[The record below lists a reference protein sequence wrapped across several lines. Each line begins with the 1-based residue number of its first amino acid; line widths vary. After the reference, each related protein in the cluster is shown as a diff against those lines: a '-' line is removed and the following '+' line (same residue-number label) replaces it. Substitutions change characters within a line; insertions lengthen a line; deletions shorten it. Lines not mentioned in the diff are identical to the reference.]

1 MRVAFFGLP
10 LAALLLLRDGHEIV
24 YAGVCRKAAIGTRR
38 LRRALP
44 GRVEIVPNLDIAKT
58 QARIRDA
65 GAELCVS
72 WYWTKNI
79 PKALRETFPLGTVG
93 VHPSLLPRHRGS
105 DPFFG
110 AIDSGDTETGVT
122 AHRLEDE
129 YDTGAMLGKR
139 ALCIDPSWSAWTLA
153 KKLDRPSLALLR
165 DVTTAFARGCP
176 PHEEAQDEQK
186 ATLANAPEEDDLEL
200 DWTWSAERI
209 VRRVRAA
216 SPWPGVFTFIGDRAV
231 TITRAALTTEIPKA
245 LLPGEA
251 TVLANGTAAVRA
263 GDSGVQLLAGRMEA
277 AKAGE
282 DGDAG
287 GDAKADAKA
296 GARDDEVSLGER
308 DLSEIVANAIALP

>member
-24 YAGVCRKAAIGTRR
+24 YAGVCRKAALGTRR
-38 LRRALP
+38 LWRALP
-44 GRVEIVPNLDIAKT
+44 GRVEIVPNLDTAKT

-72 WYWTKNI
+72 WYWTKKI
-79 PKALRETFPLGTVG
+79 PRALRDSFPLGTVG

-105 DPFFG
+105 DPFFW

-122 AHRLEDE
+122 AHRLADE
-129 YDTGAMLGKR
+129 YDTGAMVGKR
-139 ALCIDPSWSAWTLA
+139 VLYIEPWWSAWTLA

-165 DVTTAFARGCP
+165 DVTAAFARGCP
-176 PHEEAQDEQK
+176 PREEPQDERH

-200 DWTWSAERI
+200 DWTWTAERI

-231 TITRAALTTEIPKA
+231 TITRAAVTTKIPKV

-251 TVLANGTAAVRA
+251 TVLADGTAAVRA
-263 GDSGVQLLAGRMEA
+263 GDSGVQLLAGRVEPV
-277 AKAGE
+277 E
-282 DGDAG
+282 DGDE
-287 GDAKADAKA
+287 
-296 GARDDEVSLGER
+296 EVLLGER
-308 DLSEIVANAIALP
+308 GLSEIVANAIALP

>member
-24 YAGVCRKAAIGTRR
+24 YAGVCRKAALGTRR

-44 GRVEIVPNLDIAKT
+44 GRVEIVPNLDAAGT

-72 WYWTKNI
+72 WYWTKKI
-79 PKALRETFPLGTVG
+79 PRSLRESFPLGTVG

-105 DPFFG
+105 DPFFW
-110 AIDSGDTETGVT
+110 AIDSGDAETGVT
-122 AHRLEDE
+122 AHRLEDD

-139 ALCIDPSWSAWTLA
+139 VLCIDPTWSAWTLA

-165 DVTTAFARGCP
+165 DVVGAFAEGRAP
-176 PHEEAQDEQK
+176 RAEPQDPAAATEAN
-186 ATLANAPEEDDLEL
+186 TPSEDDLEL
-200 DWTWSAERI
+200 DWTWSADRI

-216 SPWPGVFTFIGDRAV
+216 SPWPGAFTFIGDRAV
-231 TITRAALTTEIPKA
+231 TITRAAVTTKIPKA

-251 TVLANGTAAVRA
+251 TVLADGTAAVRA
-263 GDSGVQLLAGRMEA
+263 GDSGVQLLAGRV
-277 AKAGE
+277 
-282 DGDAG
+282 AG
-287 GDAKADAKA
+287 GGREGKEEERAQEEEIEEREI
-296 GARDDEVSLGER
+296 GAREIF
-308 DLSEIVANAIALP
+308 EIVANAIALP